1 MIVRYLIAGF
11 VLFLTAVA
19 FVVFLA
25 GVPYGIFLLIRTLH
39 SDINFSY
46 FYIPIFWGILI
57 FIFWIVS
64 FYKLKKRIRN
74 N

>member
-19 FVVFLA
+19 FVVFLI
-25 GVPYGIFLLIRTLH
+25 GVPYGIFLVMKNFY
-39 SDINFSY
+39 SDIKFSY
-46 FYIPIFWGILI
+46 LFILFFWFILI

-64 FYKLKKRIRN
+64 FYKLRE
-74 N
+74 